1 MPPAPPAAQ
10 GQAALPLHTR
20 ERVHPERLQSNLV
33 VRFRVPE
40 VVLSQTTRVPLP
52 NARVG
57 GQLSPNRHIERSFLL
72 SGLLFRQVAAPRGNT
87 SLPYH
92 SLFDYVRVPPNC

>member
-20 ERVHPERLQSNLV
+20 ERVHTERLQSNLV

-40 VVLSQTTRVPLP
+40 VVLSQTTRGPLP

-57 GQLSPNRHIERSFLL
+57 GQWSPNRHIKRSFRL
-72 SGLLFRQVAAPRGNT
+72 SILLFQKTTAPRGNAA
-87 SLPYH
+87 LPCH
-92 SLFDYVRVPPNC
+92 SHLGQIR